1 MGVNFLVA
9 KKNDPDDVF
18 FSDQSDHKFLPPYY
32 EILDELAD
40 KLKVGK
46 LTEFF
51 DNSEAEYDFYE
62 EIHGEEPP
70 EDYEAW
76 IEENHQ
82 WFEPDEALTSL
93 EAIVGHLEKNG
104 LDGVSPQDHQLLLDD
119 LKDCLKMLRIVKE
132 EKDLFSFVQYI

>member
-9 KKNDPDDVF
+9 KKNDPDGT
-18 FSDQSDHKFLPPYY
+18 FSNEQSDHKFLPRYY
-32 EILDELAD
+32 EELDDLAD
-40 KLKVGK
+40 ELKVGK
-46 LTEFF
+46 LTDFF

-82 WFEPDEALTSL
+82 WFEPDEALISL
-93 EAIVGHLEKNG
+93 ETIVAHLEKHG
-104 LDGVSPQDHQLLLDD
+104 LDGISPEDFGLLLRD
-119 LKDCLKMLRIVKE
+119 LKDCLKIVRTVKE
-132 EKDLFSFVQYI
+132 DNDLFSFVQYI